1 MGGFFQELAKKLAER
16 WVGLLLVPGALFV
29 VAAVLG
35 LHLGH
40 GHALDWTM
48 AARHVTDRVS
58 AIGKL
63 SGGAQASVVMGL
75 LIAAS
80 AVGLVVQAM
89 AGLSRRVFLGT
100 WPWPLGFLVRWRTGR
115 RRSRWHRLLEK
126 RRELER
132 AHPADT
138 RTADQQRAIDRAAA
152 KVNALAMAEPGSA
165 TWMGDRVHAV
175 EAVARNRYGLDLAF
189 AWPRL
194 WLVLPETTRT
204 EITAAHASFAA
215 GVAVAGWAWPLF
227 ALGALWWPA
236 FAVGLVVG
244 ATGWVRA
251 RSAVADLTA
260 LSEAA
265 VDLHGRDLG
274 VALGIIAESAVGPLT
289 PDEGAKVTAL
299 VRKGR

>member
-1 MGGFFQELAKKLAER
+1 MSGFFQELAKKLAER

-40 GHALDWTM
+40 GHALDWTR
-48 AARHVTDRVS
+48 AARHLTDRAAAV
-58 AIGKL
+58 GKL
-63 SGGAQASVVMGL
+63 SGGGQASVVVGL

-89 AGLSRRVFLGT
+89 AGVTRRVFLGT
-100 WPWPLGFLVRWRTGR
+100 WPWPLTPLVRWRTGR
-115 RRSRWHRLLEK
+115 RRTRWHRRVAK

-132 AHPADT
+132 EHPSGT
-138 RTADQQRAIDRAAA
+138 RTAAQQRAVDRAAA
-152 KVNALAMAEPGSA
+152 RVNALAMAEPGSA

-175 EAVARNRYGLDLAF
+175 EAVARNRYGLDLIF

-194 WLVLPETTRT
+194 WLVLPETTRA
-204 EITAAHASFAA
+204 EITTTHASFAA
-215 GVAVAGWAWPLF
+215 GIAVAAWAWPLF
-227 ALGALWWPA
+227 ALGVRWWPA

-244 ATGWVRA
+244 ATGWARA
-251 RSAVADLTA
+251 RGAVTDLTA

-274 VALGIIAESAVGPLT
+274 IALGVVEEGAVGPLT
-289 PDEGAKVTAL
+289 PEHGARITSL